1 MTDRI
6 EELQRL
12 HEAATKGP
20 WSYDD
25 GITSLPDEE
34 EHRGKPCIIYGQ
46 GMVGGLP
53 ILCDVPPSG
62 RDDRDSRL
70 IVAMRNALPAL
81 LRVARAAKHLRTAMT
96 TPPKGYGDGHQG
108 YWWTAATEKAAEEVA
123 EAVDEMEKP

>member
-20 WSYDD
+20 WHSHGLLVD
-25 GITSLPDEE
+25 GE
-34 EHRGKPCIIYGQ
+34 EH
-46 GMVGGLP
+46 
-53 ILCDVPPSG
+53 
-62 RDDRDSRL
+62 DDYVIGAAECFREVDGEL
-70 IVAMRNALPAL
+70 IAAMRNALPAL